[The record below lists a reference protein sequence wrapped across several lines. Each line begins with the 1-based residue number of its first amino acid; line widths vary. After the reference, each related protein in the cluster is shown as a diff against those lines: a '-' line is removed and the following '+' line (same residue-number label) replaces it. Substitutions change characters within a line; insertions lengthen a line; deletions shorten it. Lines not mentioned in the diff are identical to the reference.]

1 MTERFSGKV
10 AIVTGGASGIGRAS
24 ALAFAAEGASVA
36 IADVDRA
43 GGEDALREAIATGG
57 QAIFVEAD
65 VSKEAGAATIVD
77 QTVASFGGVDIL
89 HNNAGVVSYGTVPD
103 TPEEEWDRVL
113 GINLKG
119 VYLCSKHAVPELAK
133 RGGGA
138 IVNTASVQAFA
149 SQRLVAAYASS
160 KAGVVA
166 LTKTMALDHA
176 REGIRVNCVCPG
188 SIDTPMVRH
197 AATRFSMNDPEAAIR
212 GWAEAHPAGRIGE
225 PGEVAAAVLFL
236 ASSDASFV
244 TGATLT
250 VDGGLLAQLM

>member
-1 MTERFSGKV
+1 MPERFSGKV
-10 AIVTGGASGIGRAS
+10 AIVTGGASGIGRAT
-24 ALAFAAEGASVA
+24 ALAFAREGASVA

-43 GGEDALREAIATGG
+43 GGEDALRETIARGG

-65 VSKEAGAATIVD
+65 VSEAAGAARIID
-77 QTVASFGGVDIL
+77 HTVASFGGVDIL
-89 HNNAGVVSYGTVPD
+89 HNNAAVVFYGTVPD
-103 TPEEEWDRVL
+103 TPEHEWDRVL
-113 GINLKG
+113 GVNLRG
-119 VYLCSKHAVPELAK
+119 AYLCSKYAIPEMVK

-149 SQRLVAAYASS
+149 SQRLVAAYAAS

-176 REGIRVNCVCPG
+176 SEGIRVNCVCPG
-188 SIDTPMVRH
+188 SIDTPMVRN
-197 AATRFSMNDPEAAIR
+197 AAKIFSMDDPAAAVR
-212 GWAEAHPAGRIGE
+212 GWAEAHPVGRIGE

-236 ASSDASFV
+236 ASSEASFV
-244 TGATLT
+244 TGTTLT

>member
-43 GGEDALREAIATGG
+43 RGEDAVGEALARGG
-57 QAIFVEAD
+57 QAVFIEAD
-65 VSKEAGAATIVD
+65 VSRDADAARIVD
-77 QTVASFGGVDIL
+77 HTVASFGGVDIL
-89 HNNAGVVSYGTVPD
+89 HNNAAVVSYATVPD
-103 TPEEEWDRVL
+103 TPEHEWDRVL

-119 VYLCSKHAVPELAK
+119 VYLCSKRAVPEMVK

-149 SQRLVAAYASS
+149 SQRLVASYAAS

-176 REGIRVNCVCPG
+176 SEGIRVNCVCPG
-188 SIDTPMVRH
+188 SIDTPMVRY
-197 AATRFSMNDPEAAIR
+197 AATKFSEGDPEAAIR
-212 GWAEAHPAGRIGE
+212 GWAEAHPIGRIGE

>member
-10 AIVTGGASGIGRAS
+10 AVVTGGGVGIGRAT
-24 ALAFAAEGASVA
+24 ALAFAREGASVA

-43 GGEDALREAIATGG
+43 RGEDALRETIARGG
-57 QAIFVEAD
+57 QAIFIEAD
-65 VSKEAGAATIVD
+65 VSKDADAARIVD
-77 QTVASFGGVDIL
+77 HTVASFGGIDVL
-89 HNNAGVVSYGTVPD
+89 HNNAAVVSYATVPD
-103 TPEEEWDRVL
+103 MPEQEWDRVL

-119 VYLCSKHAVPELAK
+119 VDLCCRHAIPEMVK

-149 SQRLVAAYASS
+149 SQRLVAAYAAS

-176 REGIRVNCVCPG
+176 LEGIRVNCVCPG
-188 SIDTPMVRH
+188 SIDTPMLRQG
-197 AATRFSMNDPEAAIR
+197 AATFAMDDPDAAVR
-212 GWAEAHPAGRIGE
+212 GWGEAHPVGRIGE
-225 PGEVAAAVLFL
+225 PAEVAAAVLFL

-244 TGATLT
+244 TGAALT

>member
-10 AIVTGGASGIGRAS
+10 AIVTGGASGIGRAA
-24 ALAFAAEGASVA
+24 ALAFAREGASVA
-36 IADVDRA
+36 IADIDRA
-43 GGEDALREAIATGG
+43 RGEDALRETIARGG

-65 VSKEAGAATIVD
+65 VSEDAGAARIVD
-77 QTVASFGGVDIL
+77 QAVASFGGVDIL
-89 HNNAGVVSYGTVPD
+89 HNNAAVVVYGTVPE
-103 TPEEEWDRVL
+103 TSEQEWDRVL

-119 VYLCSKHAVPELAK
+119 AYLCSKRAVPEMVK

-149 SQRLVAAYASS
+149 SQRLVAAYAAS
-160 KAGVVA
+160 KAGVVS
-166 LTKTMALDHA
+166 LTRTMALDHA
-176 REGIRVNCVCPG
+176 SQGIRVNCVCPG

-197 AATRFSMNDPEAAIR
+197 AAETFSMDDPEAAIR
-212 GWAEAHPAGRIGE
+212 DWGEAHPVGRIGE
-225 PGEVAAAVLFL
+225 PAEVAAAVLFL
-236 ASSDASFV
+236 ASADASFV